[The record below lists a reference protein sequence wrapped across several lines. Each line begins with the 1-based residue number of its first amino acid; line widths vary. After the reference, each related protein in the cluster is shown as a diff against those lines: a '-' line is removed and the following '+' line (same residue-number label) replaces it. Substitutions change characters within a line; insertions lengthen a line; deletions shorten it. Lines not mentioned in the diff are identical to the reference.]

1 MFLNKFILSITMKK
15 EHLFLPIFILIFITG
30 CNGSITGLGSGPNG
44 VQIKFI
50 QPEDVLLNAGIKE
63 GSVLPIE
70 IELTNYGQCMAI
82 GKLCIR
88 DTLSDSFG
96 GVNDQ
101 CKDINLREVQTDTKK
116 VQLSTQKYNFFT
128 QSYSNLF
135 KDQETSLLA
144 TAKYSCDII
153 TGPRKLCTKSIYDK
167 NDPQCN
173 PVETI
178 SGSSLGAK
186 IAPVTV
192 TSVYKTLSLESSSN
206 LKLNA
211 EITLGKMGDGKVAG
225 LDTNPESE
233 SLKGNPLKISVD
245 YAGSEMSCREND
257 GRIIQDGI
265 IYWKIDENEKV
276 INCEILLNSV
286 EYNENPLNVHLN
298 YEYEITQS
306 KLVKIK
312 HIQKEGS

>member
-1 MFLNKFILSITMKK
+1 MKK
-15 EHLFLPIFILIFITG
+15 EHLFLSIFILIFITG
-30 CNGSITGLGSGPNG
+30 CNGSIAGLGSGPNG

-50 QPEDVLLNAGIKE
+50 QPEDALLNAGINE
-63 GSVLPIE
+63 GSVLPIKL
-70 IELTNYGQCMAI
+70 ELTNYGECRAV

-116 VQLSTQKYNFFT
+116 VQLDTLPYYFFT
-128 QSYSNLF
+128 QPYSNLF

-153 TGPRKLCTKSIYDK
+153 TGPQRLCTKSIYDT
-167 NDPQCN
+167 NDPKCDS
-173 PVETI
+173 VETI
-178 SGSSLGAK
+178 SGNNLGAK
-186 IAPVTV
+186 VAPVTV
-192 TSVYKTLSLESSSN
+192 TKIYKTLSLEESSSN

-211 EITLGKMGDGKVAG
+211 EITLGKMSEGKVAG

-245 YAGSEMSCREND
+245 YAGSEMSCREK
-257 GRIIQDGI
+257 GRTIQDSI

-276 INCEILLNSV
+276 INCEILLNSA